1 MAWECVKMDGMLCL
15 ALCLAP
21 SFQASQVEKKP
32 EVAVK
37 PVAKLPT
44 EYDAGKIEF
53 YIRQAAQEQ
62 GFVGLEMVVIRN
74 GKPSLGFGFGKS
86 LAKELKNA
94 KDLTPDEPLAIGS
107 VSKQFTCAALLLL
120 AQDGKLAPTDK
131 VSRWYPDLTNA
142 NTVTLLDLMNHTS
155 GYTDYYPLDFVDRR
169 LAKPILPDDL
179 IRQYAIGKVDFE
191 PGAKYS
197 YSNTGYTILG
207 RVIEKVS
214 GKPLG
219 VFLRERLFLP
229 VGMTT
234 ASFEPETDGLI
245 MDGARAQGYR
255 ALGIDGSEL
264 APPEGR
270 GWLNGAGGVWAS
282 ANDLG
287 KWAMALM
294 EGKLLDAK
302 HLELMT
308 KPRLLNNGKKS
319 NYGCGLTVREVNGEV
334 VWGHTGSISGFH
346 ANLTMV
352 PRTKTVVVTLANAEH
367 LDDGKLHRE
376 VVGLAQKEPSSI
388 PTVNG
393 LKPVE
398 QAKILVAE
406 LTKGEI
412 EAKNLGE
419 EYKVFMT
426 PERQGA
432 YSRKLKELG
441 EPKSVQ
447 VASQHE
453 RGGMEVSMLRLV
465 FKDGTV
471 LLGSLYRKPDG
482 TVEQFLLTRE

>member
-1 MAWECVKMDGMLCL
+1 MDGMLCL

-86 LAKELKNA
+86 LAKEIKNA
-94 KDLTPDEPLAIGS
+94 KDLTPDEPLSIGS

-131 VSRWYPDLTNA
+131 VSRWYPDLANA

-229 VGMTT
+229 LGMTT

-255 ALGIDGSEL
+255 ALGIDGS
-264 APPEGR
+264 
-270 GWLNGAGGVWAS
+270 
-282 ANDLG
+282 
-287 KWAMALM
+287 AMALM